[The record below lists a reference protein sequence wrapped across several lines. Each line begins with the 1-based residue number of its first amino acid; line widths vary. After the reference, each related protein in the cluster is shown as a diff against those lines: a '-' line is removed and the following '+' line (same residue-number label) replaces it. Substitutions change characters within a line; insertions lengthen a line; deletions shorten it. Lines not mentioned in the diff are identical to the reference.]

1 MKKKRGRPKGKAYP
15 QPHTIEEAFDTAIY
29 GKLGASEAMALL
41 RDSPFPMLDY
51 IKRKPAKKRDRV
63 DKEYLRRAPEFIEK
77 WARHAGRI
85 LCNKIALGDVTFFR
99 ELAHAVDEF
108 CKETRPIESFRRYV
122 AIEYELLSYVSN
134 MAFTSKGL
142 RDYYRRRNPGDII
155 DSSTLAK
162 MMRYARSAKPSY
174 ERIAQELCPPRIRRP
189 ENQNL

>member
-1 MKKKRGRPKGKAYP
+1 MKGKRGRPKGKAYP
-15 QPHTIEEAFDTAIY
+15 QPHTIAEAFDTAIY

-41 RDSPFPMLDY
+41 RDSPFPTLDY

-122 AIEYELLSYVSN
+122 AIEYKLRTSPIWRLLPKDS
-134 MAFTSKGL
+134 G
-142 RDYYRRRNPGDII
+142 II
-155 DSSTLAK
+155 TGAAILVILSTPAH
-162 MMRYARSAKPSY
+162 
-174 ERIAQELCPPRIRRP
+174 CPK
-189 ENQNL
+189 